1 MRISDWSSDVCS
13 SDLGVAEIVAKRQR
27 FGQILVELEAAR
39 QPAGDLRHLD
49 AMRQPGTIM
58 VALGCAEDLGL
69 VLESAKGRRKIGR
82 ASCRE
87 REWPYVWISVFAES

>member
-13 SDLGVAEIVAKRQR
+13 SDLGVAEIVGKRQR

-58 VALGCAEDLGL
+58 VALGCDEDLGL
-69 VLESAKGRRKIGR
+69 VLESAKGRRMDDPIPIALEAGSRQIGR
-82 ASCRE
+82 AH
-87 REWPYVWISVFAES
+87 V